1 MQCYEQN
8 IQLIKQ
14 AQNGDQHAKDL
25 LIQQNYPL
33 VKSVIKRYC
42 NKGVEYEDLFQ
53 LGCVGFIKA
62 VNNFDTNY
70 DVKFSTY
77 AVPMIAGEV
86 KRFLR
91 DDGYIKVSRAI
102 KTLSI
107 NIKQFIKVSQ
117 QKNTPIDIDTIANH
131 FNIDPQEVVFAM
143 DASKYPVSIFSPLD
157 NEDDE
162 GSTIA
167 ERIKDDQD
175 LNKDLNHL
183 VLKQLIKNLTPREQ
197 KIIILRYYRDKTQ
210 SEVAK
215 IMGVSQVQVSRI
227 ENKILKAFKQNL
239 EE

>member
-86 KRFLR
+86 IR
-91 DDGYIKVSRAI
+91 D
-102 KTLSI
+102 
-107 NIKQFIKVSQ
+107 
-117 QKNTPIDIDTIANH
+117 
-131 FNIDPQEVVFAM
+131 
-143 DASKYPVSIFSPLD
+143 
-157 NEDDE
+157 
-162 GSTIA
+162 
-167 ERIKDDQD
+167 
-175 LNKDLNHL
+175 
-183 VLKQLIKNLTPREQ
+183 LI
-197 KIIILRYYRDKTQ
+197 
-210 SEVAK
+210 
-215 IMGVSQVQVSRI
+215 G
-227 ENKILKAFKQNL
+227 KA
-239 EE
+239 

>member
-8 IQLIKQ
+8 IELIKQ
-14 AQNGDQHAKDL
+14 AQNGDKIAKEL

-42 NKGVEYEDLFQ
+42 NKGVDYEDLFQ

-62 VNNFDTNY
+62 INNFDTNY

-91 DDGYIKVSRAI
+91 DDGYIKVSRALKSLSIQIKQYI
-102 KTLSI
+102 KTAQQQNAPTDIESI
-107 NIKQFIKVSQ
+107 AK
-117 QKNTPIDIDTIANH
+117 H

-157 NEDDE
+157 NEDEE

-167 ERIKDDQD
+167 ERIKDEQD
-175 LNKDLNHL
+175 LNNDLNHF
-183 VLKQLIKNLTPREQ
+183 VLKQLIKDLNPREQ

-227 ENKILKAFKQNL
+227 ENKILKLFKQNL
-239 EE
+239 QV